1 MFVIFDKKTGYV
13 RITCTENPL
22 NSIRLDPSWSDHY
35 DIMEFPHMDFIRASD
50 TVLKVEQNQ
59 LKILGDTK
67 NLPDVNYASLFEG
80 ESQCL

>member
-1 MFVIFDKKTGYV
+1 MFVIADKKSGYV

-22 NSIRLDPSWSDHY
+22 NSIRLDPGWSDHY

-59 LKILGDTK
+59 LKILGGME
-67 NLPDVNYASLFEG
+67 NLPDINYAKLFEG
-80 ESQCL
+80 EL

>member
-22 NSIRLDPSWSDHY
+22 NSIRLDTNWSDHY

-50 TVLKVEQNQ
+50 TVLKVEQNK
-59 LKILGDTK
+59 LKILGGME
-67 NLPDVNYASLFEG
+67 NLPDVNYAKLFEG
-80 ESQCL
+80 E